1 MTASIAHEINQP
13 LAAVVTNGTAGL
25 RWLAAPTPNLD
36 ETRLALERIVRD
48 GKRAGDVIARIRALV
63 KKSALTKA
71 RFNLSEM
78 IQEVLAITNNEARQH
93 QVWARAEL
101 AAALPPVEGDRVQL
115 QQVILNL
122 VMNGIEAMKTV
133 TDRQRELLITSR
145 SCGSGKVLVAVKDS
159 GIGLDALRVERLF
172 EAFYTTKPEGMGMG
186 LSISR
191 SIITAHGGELTV
203 TPNSGS
209 GATFQFTLPTQ
220 AAGPYL
226 KFGAP

>member
-1 MTASIAHEINQP
+1 
-13 LAAVVTNGTAGL
+13 
-25 RWLAAPTPNLD
+25 
-36 ETRLALERIVRD
+36 
-48 GKRAGDVIARIRALV
+48 
-63 KKSALTKA
+63 
-71 RFNLSEM
+71 M

-145 SCGSGKVLVAVKDS
+145 SYGSGKVLVAVKDS

-191 SIITAHGGELTV
+191 SIITAPGGELTV
-203 TPNSGS
+203 TPNSGP
-209 GATFQFTLPTQ
+209 GATFQFTLPTR
-220 AAGPYL
+220 AAGPYSIRRAL
-226 KFGAP
+226 IQGIGHKSIPIADETSTATPSCCDEISDSKATQRSRGKTASRDQQDAQHIFAKHRKKPGDLRHS